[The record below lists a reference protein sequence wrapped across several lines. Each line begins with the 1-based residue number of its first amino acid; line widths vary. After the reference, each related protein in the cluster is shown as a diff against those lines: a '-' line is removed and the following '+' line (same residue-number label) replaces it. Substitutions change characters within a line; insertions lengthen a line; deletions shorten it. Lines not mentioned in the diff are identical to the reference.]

1 MWHSLPDGVAPPL
14 GASARL
20 WLSKPRRKSVHRE
33 GMPTSHSICS
43 PGVRFQLAFEL
54 GKQKALRQRGRRN
67 ELSLPSA
74 SPQPPCCS
82 LVCNF
87 ISSVSEGGSPRGCA
101 ASARGPTR
109 WSLGSGSPKGEGSC
123 IKACN
128 TAAKSDCLK
137 KTGKRGREREKRRQ
151 KKATFFPKNGVS

>member
-20 WLSKPRRKSVHRE
+20 WLSKPRRKSVHHE

-74 SPQPPCCS
+74 SPQPPGCS

-87 ISSVSEGGSPRGCA
+87 ISGVSKGESLRGCA
-101 ASARGPTR
+101 ALAQGPTH

-123 IKACN
+123 IKACD

-137 KTGKRGREREKRRQ
+137 KTQGRGRKREKRRQ
-151 KKATFFPKNGVS
+151 TKVTFFPKNSVS